1 MGGTWMIVVV
11 EGPSAAGKT
20 TWITAHRQGAALIG
34 EARAGSAPS
43 RGGDPAAAAA
53 HWAKVSAARWSAACQ
68 AEQQAKIVLCDTDP
82 FKLHYVWCLWQTGN
96 ATAGQWRAE
105 MNASSQLFAARR
117 LGIADL
123 ILVSIPEPAVLA
135 ARRSADTT
143 RRRRNFDLHAQLADP
158 LRDWYRAVSALD
170 PDRVRWELPAA
181 GISGLASLQ
190 PRDPRTGTAIFDA
203 LIDQL
208 PAR

>member
-1 MGGTWMIVVV
+1 MIVVV

-20 TWITAHRQGAALIG
+20 TWITTHRQGAALIG
-34 EARAGSAPS
+34 ETRPGPAPD
-43 RGGDPAAAAA
+43 RGRDPAAAAA
-53 HWAKVSAARWSAACQ
+53 HWAKAGAARWSAACQ
-68 AEQQAKIVLCDTDP
+68 AEQQGEIAVCDTDP
-82 FKLHYVWCLWQTGN
+82 FKLHYVWCLWRTGN

-105 MNASSQLFAARR
+105 MNASRQLFAALR

-123 ILVSIPEPAVLA
+123 ILVSIPSPAVLA
-135 ARRSADTT
+135 ARRAADAT
-143 RRRRNFDLHAQLADP
+143 RRRRNFGLHAKLADP

-181 GISGLASLQ
+181 GVSGLATLQ
-190 PRDPRTGTAIFDA
+190 PRRPRTGTAIFDA
-203 LIDQL
+203 LMDQL